1 MVDLL
6 EKYRAAKERHDALA
20 SIGADAVGLVNE
32 RVLSPTRA
40 IINGRET
47 ILAGTNNYMGVTFE
61 PQCIEAGKRAL
72 EEYGTGTTGSRIA
85 NGTYSLHAQLEQA
98 LAEFMGRRHCMV
110 FSTGFQANLGMI
122 AGLCGPDDTIFID
135 ADSHA
140 SIYDGCRLSGAKV
153 VLFRHND
160 ADHLA
165 RRLKRHDPGKGGRLV
180 ILEGIYSMLGDTA
193 PLRDFVAL
201 KQEYDFQLLVDEAH
215 SFGVLGERGRGLAE
229 REGVEDGVDF
239 IVGTFSKSL
248 GGIGGYAVSDHPDF
262 DVLRYTSR
270 PYMFTASPSPASI
283 ATTLC
288 ALNIIRS
295 QPERRKKLQALSARL
310 HGGLKAQGFRLGVDE
325 VTPVVAVICP
335 DERAA
340 VAMWNGLLQAGVYV
354 NLALPPGTP
363 NKLSLMRCSV
373 SAAHTEEEVDAVIAA
388 FVAVRGQLME
398 QGLWPEA

>member
-6 EKYRAAKERHDALA
+6 EKYRAAKERHDLLA
-20 SIGADAVGLVNE
+20 SIGVDAVGLVND
-32 RVLSPTRA
+32 RILSPTRA
-40 IINGRET
+40 IIGGREI

-61 PQCIEAGKRAL
+61 PECIRAGQKAM
-72 EEYGTGTTGSRIA
+72 EEFGTGTTGSRIA
-85 NGTYSLHAQLEQA
+85 NGTYSLHGQMERA

-140 SIYDGCRLSGAKV
+140 SIFDGCRLSGAKV

-160 ADHLA
+160 PDHLA
-165 RRLKRHDPGKGGRLV
+165 KRLARHDPGKGGRLV

-201 KQEYDFQLLVDEAH
+201 KREHDFQLLVDEAH
-215 SFGVLGERGRGLAE
+215 SFGVLGEKGRGLAE
-229 REGVEDGVDF
+229 REGVEEDVDF

-262 DVLRYTSR
+262 EVLRYTAR
-270 PYMFTASPSPASI
+270 PYMFTAAPAPASI
-283 ATTLC
+283 AAALC
-288 ALNIIRS
+288 ALKIIRE
-295 QPERRKKLQALSARL
+295 QPERRAWLRTLSERL
-310 HGGLKAQGFRLGVDE
+310 HAGLKAEGFTLGVDE
-325 VTPVVAVICP
+325 ISPVVAVICP
-335 DERAA
+335 DEKAA

-388 FVAVRGQLME
+388 FVAVRRQLVE
-398 QGLWPEA
+398 QGLWPRE